1 MKAALIV
8 VDGIADRT
16 QEALGGQTPL
26 EAAKLPNLDA
36 LASAG
41 ACGHMYPVAPGI
53 CPGSDQAH
61 WRLLGY
67 DPRRFP
73 GRASIEAA
81 GAGFTMADGEVAF
94 RVNLASTMVDGG
106 ERYVQ
111 AAPAYLPEEQAVRLA
126 SSLASYRAE
135 SFRARLLHLGGPFMV
150 LILAGGA
157 SPQVSDS
164 DPLFYRLPVPEIV
177 PFSGASAAA
186 AETATELERFTKW
199 ASGVLEDHPV
209 NLKRASGDM
218 TTIDHVLVKWPSTK
232 PEVPRFCEA
241 WGFKPVAVASG
252 VFYGGLARVLGMEFL
267 ELGSKDAGEDL
278 HDKLR
283 AARGALDDGFDFAF
297 VHTKSADEASHS
309 GRPGRK
315 VRVLEEL
322 DLAFAVVVESFARD
336 PELLTVITADHTS
349 PSSGTDDVIHS
360 GESVPVLMSGRNVRV
375 DAVCSFDE
383 VSCASGSLGTL
394 GGRDVMP
401 LVLNFTN
408 RARFGASRLGPGD
421 RPYRPCL

>member
-8 VDGIADRT
+8 IDGIADRT
-16 QEALGGQTPL
+16 QEALGGRTPL
-26 EAAKLPNLDA
+26 EAAKLSNLDA

-53 CPGSDQAH
+53 CPSSDQAH

-67 DPRRFP
+67 DSCRFP

-81 GAGFTMADGEVAF
+81 GAGFTVADGEVAF
-94 RVNLASTMVDGG
+94 RVNLASTMIDGG

-111 AAPAYLPEEQAVRLA
+111 AAPAYLPEEQAVRVA
-126 SSLASYRAE
+126 SSLASYQAE
-135 SFRARLLHLGGPFMV
+135 SFQARLLHLGGPFMV

-177 PFSGASAAA
+177 PFSGAPAAA
-186 AETATELERFTKW
+186 AETAGELERFTKW

-209 NLKRASGDM
+209 NRKRASDDM

-232 PEVPRFCEA
+232 PEAPRFSEA
-241 WGFKPVAVASG
+241 WGFEAVAVASG
-252 VFYGGLARVLGMEFL
+252 AFYGGLARVLGMEFL
-267 ELGSKDAGEDL
+267 ELESKDAGEDL
-278 HDKLR
+278 YNKLR
-283 AARGALDDGFDFAF
+283 AARGALDNGFDFAF
-297 VHTKSADEASHS
+297 VHTKSADEASRT

-322 DLAFAVVVESFARD
+322 DLAFAAVVESFARD
-336 PELLTVITADHTS
+336 PELLTVITADHPS

-394 GGRDVMP
+394 SGRDVMP
-401 LVLNFTN
+401 LILNFTN
-408 RARFGASRLGPGD
+408 RARFGASRLGPED
-421 RPYRPCL
+421 RPYRRRW